1 MDEKRFV
8 CANSPFVDEGQ
19 RIGQKRYFFRF
30 CPKVV
35 AFRNKYRTF
44 AAHNLLNCKTMDKPL
59 SKYIS
64 VSYQLYSV
72 SESGEKQLEEQ
83 TQQGRPFQFV
93 SGFGFSLD
101 AFEQYIAGL
110 TPGDKFDF
118 TLPPA
123 EAFGDYDPEGVH
135 TMKREAFTINDHF
148 DHENIYPGAV
158 ITLMDEE
165 EHRFMARVEKVEED
179 GVTIDTNHPLAGQTL
194 QFTGVVLENRDATK
208 EEIQNLINQ
217 IGHECCGCDD
227 CEGHDHEHEGGC
239 GCGHCHH

>member
-1 MDEKRFV
+1 MD
-8 CANSPFVDEGQ
+8 
-19 RIGQKRYFFRF
+19 
-30 CPKVV
+30 
-35 AFRNKYRTF
+35 NKQ
-44 AAHNLLNCKTMDKPL
+44 
-59 SKYIS
+59 SKYIT
-64 VSYQLYSV
+64 VSYQLHSID
-72 SESGEKQLEEQ
+72 ENGAKHLEEQ
-83 TQQGRPFQFV
+83 TQQGQPFQFI
-93 SGFGFSLD
+93 SGFGFTLD
-101 AFEQYIAGL
+101 GFEQRIVDL
-110 TPGDKFDF
+110 EPGAKFDF
-118 TLPPA
+118 TLSPA
-123 EAFGDYDPEGVH
+123 EAFGEYDEEGVH
-135 TMKREAFTINDHF
+135 KMKREAFCINDHF

-208 EEIQNLINQ
+208 EELQNLINQ

>member
-1 MDEKRFV
+1 MD
-8 CANSPFVDEGQ
+8 
-19 RIGQKRYFFRF
+19 
-30 CPKVV
+30 
-35 AFRNKYRTF
+35 NKQ
-44 AAHNLLNCKTMDKPL
+44 
-59 SKYIS
+59 SKYIT
-64 VSYQLYSV
+64 VSYQLHSID
-72 SESGEKQLEEQ
+72 ENGAKHLEEQ
-83 TQQGRPFQFV
+83 TQQGQPFQFI
-93 SGFGFSLD
+93 SGFGFTLD
-101 AFEQYIAGL
+101 GFEQRIVDL
-110 TPGDKFDF
+110 EPGAKFDF
-118 TLPPA
+118 TLSPA
-123 EAFGDYDPEGVH
+123 EAFGEYDEEGVH
-135 TMKREAFTINDHF
+135 KMKREAFCINDHF

>member
-1 MDEKRFV
+1 
-8 CANSPFVDEGQ
+8 
-19 RIGQKRYFFRF
+19 
-30 CPKVV
+30 
-35 AFRNKYRTF
+35 
-44 AAHNLLNCKTMDKPL
+44 MDKPL

-148 DHENIYPGAV
+148 DHENIYPGAI
-158 ITLMDEE
+158 ITLLDSDDR
-165 EHRFMARVEKVEED
+165 RFMARVVSVDAD
-179 GVTIDTNHPLAGQTL
+179 GVTLDTNHPLAGKTL
-194 QFTGVVLENRDATK
+194 QFTGVVLENRDATN
-208 EEIQNLINQ
+208 EEIQHMLNHMS
-217 IGHECCGCDD
+217 GGCDCDD
-227 CEGHDHEHEGGC
+227 CEGDCGGHHHDHEGGC